1 MYMRKKKDGLK
12 YQNFYKIKEI
22 SIQLRTDS
30 SHWLQ
35 NNKNI
40 IKKNFKNLNLLPA
53 FLKGIYIFMKFRYSN
68 HLNSINS
75 NRIDEMFNS
84 LTSLPSQQIL
94 KNKTSIL

>member
-22 SIQLRTDS
+22 STQLRTDS

-40 IKKNFKNLNLLPA
+40 IRKNFSNHNLLLV
-53 FLKGIYIFMKFRYSN
+53 FLKGILFSD
-68 HLNSINS
+68 SI
-75 NRIDEMFNS
+75 
-84 LTSLPSQQIL
+84 
-94 KNKTSIL
+94 